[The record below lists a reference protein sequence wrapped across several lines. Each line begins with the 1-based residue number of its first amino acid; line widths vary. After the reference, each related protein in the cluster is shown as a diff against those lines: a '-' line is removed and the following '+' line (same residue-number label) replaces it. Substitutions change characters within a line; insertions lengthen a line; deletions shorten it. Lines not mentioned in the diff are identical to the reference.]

1 MVNVYFLYFRIILC
15 PFLTIFLYVYRI
27 MDNKIYFKGE
37 NMDTFIFVL
46 EIIGTVAFASSG
58 AMIAIEKKM
67 DIFGV
72 NILGATTAVGG
83 GMMRDIILGI
93 TPPTAFAKPV
103 YVLFA
108 ILTST
113 LLFAITYTNPE
124 ILKSRAKN
132 KYYDNVMMLCDTL
145 GLGIFTVVG
154 IQAAASVVTDNNTF
168 FCVFVGVLT
177 GVGGG
182 VLRDIMAGETPYIL
196 VREIYAC
203 ASIAGGIVCVVCR
216 DSMGEPAGVILG
228 LIVTVVIRL
237 LAAYFRWNLLRVR

>member
-1 MVNVYFLYFRIILC
+1 
-15 PFLTIFLYVYRI
+15 
-27 MDNKIYFKGE
+27 
-37 NMDTFIFVL
+37 MDTFIFLL
-46 EIIGTVAFASSG
+46 EIIGTIAFASSG

-108 ILTST
+108 VLTST
-113 LLFAITYTNPE
+113 LLFAIMYTNPN
-124 ILKSRAKN
+124 IMKSSLKN
-132 KYYDNVMMLCDTL
+132 MWYDTIMLLCDTF

-154 IQAAASVVTDNNTF
+154 IQAAANIIGDGNTF
-168 FCVFVGVLT
+168 FLVFVGVLT

-182 VLRDIMAGETPYIL
+182 VVRDILAGETPYIL
-196 VREIYAC
+196 MREIYAS
-203 ASIAGGIVCVVCR
+203 ASIAGGIVCVVGR
-216 DSMGEPAGVILG
+216 NSMGEAAGVILG
-228 LIVTVVIRL
+228 LLVTVIVRF
-237 LAAYFRWNLLRVR
+237 LAYYFHWNLLRIH

>member
-1 MVNVYFLYFRIILC
+1 
-15 PFLTIFLYVYRI
+15 
-27 MDNKIYFKGE
+27 
-37 NMDTFIFVL
+37 MDTFIFIL
-46 EIIGTVAFASSG
+46 EMIGTVAFASSG

-108 ILTST
+108 VLTST

-154 IQAAASVVTDNNTF
+154 IQAAANVVTENNTF
-168 FCVFVGVLT
+168 FFVFVGVLT

-182 VLRDIMAGETPYIL
+182 VLRDILAGETPYIL

-237 LAAYFRWNLLRVR
+237 LASYFRWNLLRVR

>member
-1 MVNVYFLYFRIILC
+1 
-15 PFLTIFLYVYRI
+15 
-27 MDNKIYFKGE
+27 
-37 NMDTFIFVL
+37 
-46 EIIGTVAFASSG
+46 
-58 AMIAIEKKM
+58 M

-168 FCVFVGVLT
+168 FFVFVGVLT

-182 VLRDIMAGETPYIL
+182 VLRDIMAGGDALYSGKGDL
-196 VREIYAC
+196 CVCFYCRRDCMCCVQGFYGG
-203 ASIAGGIVCVVCR
+203 AGG
-216 DSMGEPAGVILG
+216 G
-228 LIVTVVIRL
+228 
-237 LAAYFRWNLLRVR
+237 